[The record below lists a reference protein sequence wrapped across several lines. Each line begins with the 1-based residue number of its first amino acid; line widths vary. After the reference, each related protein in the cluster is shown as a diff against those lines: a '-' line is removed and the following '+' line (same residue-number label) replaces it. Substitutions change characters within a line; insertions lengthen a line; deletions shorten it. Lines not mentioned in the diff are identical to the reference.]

1 MIEETDEFTPE
12 VALNSPEQ
20 LPLTESVSL
29 DIQLFP
35 HSEVPLHRQD
45 QNRPF
50 LFTPVEKRVTLG
62 NIVQIGR
69 KIDRSKDVY
78 RGSTREDR
86 AAQNVSLDRNH
97 MLYFRD
103 VGSSSGTFLNRL
115 RLSPSGKESRP
126 YPVKSG
132 DIIQLGVDYQGRQ
145 EGTKKKVNLSL
156 EIYKAVMIKVFI
168 NAKKGT
174 PKQANRQRLNR
185 AVRLLLSA
193 MNPNTTKEDENT
205 PVDCCICIS
214 AMAPFQA
221 LFLAPC
227 SHCFHYKCVTTLLG
241 AGFMF
246 QCPLCRQV
254 ANLDA
259 TVAEPDEDTDI
270 DVDEIEDEDRNDIL
284 SDEDKPMEVEG
295 NDTPGESSVPLDIPN
310 SVGNRPMPPTQL
322 DQLVSPSTP
331 RNHSHISASLERNIE
346 SLVVQQPTQQDRTT
360 LMPLGTSNQTQNN
373 VPPEIFESLAKVTAA
388 LARGDT
394 AGLDLSISEYAN
406 HLKEYFSHVSPQT
419 PINIRDEAL
428 QRLTAALPSAE
439 NSDS

>member
-1 MIEETDEFTPE
+1 MSSDKEAP
-12 VALNSPEQ
+12 
-20 LPLTESVSL
+20 
-29 DIQLFP
+29 
-35 HSEVPLHRQD
+35 
-45 QNRPF
+45 QNDNLECIAF
-50 LFTPVEKRVTLG
+50 
-62 NIVQIGR
+62 
-69 KIDRSKDVY
+69 RSKV
-78 RGSTREDR
+78 
-86 AAQNVSLDRNH
+86 VSRHHCEMWVGKDNQ
-97 MLYFRD
+97 LYFRD

-145 EGTKKKVNLSL
+145 E

-310 SVGNRPMPPTQL
+310 SV

-360 LMPLGTSNQTQNN
+360 LMPLGTSNQSQNN